1 MASTSGLQHL
11 ATSNLNNLPK
21 LHLNQSQLWLPG
33 PVALGLGVHGAAK
46 PLCQLSKALQ
56 DQANTGSEKPL
67 VVKQQSWDVTLIFNI
82 PFTIVQ
88 TVIGN

>member
-21 LHLNQSQLWLPG
+21 LHLKQSQLRLPG

-46 PLCQLSKALQ
+46 PLC
-56 DQANTGSEKPL
+56 
-67 VVKQQSWDVTLIFNI
+67 
-82 PFTIVQ
+82 
-88 TVIGN
+88 